1 MENVPLTLESLAAR
15 VRVLEHRDSKN
26 SEDHGKFFTRIENV
40 EKGQSVASEKLES
53 ISETVNEIKTD
64 VKAIREAPAKK
75 WDTVVLEIIKWL
87 ALAALGVL
95 LGVQIGG

>member
-1 MENVPLTLESLAAR
+1 MENIPLTLESLATR
-15 VRVLEHRDSKN
+15 VKILEHRDLKN
-26 SEDHGKFFTRIENV
+26 SEDHGKFFTRLEKV
-40 EKGQSVASEKLES
+40 ETGQTVASEKLES

-75 WDTVVLEIIKWL
+75 WDTIVLEIIKWL
-87 ALAALGVL
+87 GLAALGVL